1 MTLYSYRKCACA
13 CGRVGGGLRA
23 CALSYVLAIA
33 RAFSRCEI
41 EIFSSGFPKIE
52 PLFHH
57 YETLLHLVTKCY
69 KTEDTQAGVIFGRLV
84 VGAREFRALPLAR
97 RRHLCTRRRWL
108 VSISTH
114 HARAATMVGQAGR
127 AAQGLGPLSATRVPI
142 LLQVCTKCL
151 CRQLESA
158 TERFR
163 FEDSVSMNMCATE
176 LGDGSRDWLNLS
188 RTYWQRRMGRRWW
201 SPYPIWQHCIDSS
214 FVSTSQFHAKRDTSG
229 CQEHGVTDL
238 SVKILHRA

>member
-57 YETLLHLVTKCY
+57 YETLLHLVTKCCE
-69 KTEDTQAGVIFGRLV
+69 TEDTQAGVIFGRLV

-114 HARAATMVGQAGR
+114 HARAATMVGQAAR
-127 AAQGLGPLSATRVPI
+127 ATCRTRPRPLECHTCPNPSASVYKVSMSATG
-142 LLQVCTKCL
+142 KC
-151 CRQLESA
+151 
-158 TERFR
+158 
-163 FEDSVSMNMCATE
+163 
-176 LGDGSRDWLNLS
+176 
-188 RTYWQRRMGRRWW
+188 Y
-201 SPYPIWQHCIDSS
+201 
-214 FVSTSQFHAKRDTSG
+214 
-229 CQEHGVTDL
+229 
-238 SVKILHRA
+238 